1 LPHNFETQPVVT
13 EDAYEY
19 SLREVKVG

>member
-1 LPHNFETQPVVT
+1 LPHNFEVQPVVT

-19 SLREVKVG
+19 TLREVKVG